1 MKTMKTLLI
10 LGAGTAGTMLANKM
24 SPKLDRRE
32 WKIILV
38 DKNDVHA
45 YQPGFLFIPFGIYKA
60 EDVILPQR
68 KFVPRGVEL
77 VTSEVEVVEPSAD
90 RVVLCKNGGVLN
102 YDQLVIATG
111 TEIRP
116 DQVEGMLDGGWQH
129 NIFDFYT
136 LEGAARLADFLRNW
150 QGGRL
155 VVNVAEMPIK
165 CPVAPLEFV
174 FLADWYFR
182 KKGMRDRVEI
192 VYATPLPGAF
202 TKPKASALLGD
213 LMAKK
218 GIHVEA
224 EFNIGEVDSSRNVIR
239 SWDGRE
245 IAYDLLVAMPTN
257 MGAEF
262 IERSGM
268 GDELNFVPTNR
279 YTLQSEQWENIWA
292 LGDAANLPT
301 SKAGAVVH
309 YQMEAAVNNL
319 LSSMRGEKPT
329 HCFDGHANCFVETG
343 FDKGVLIDFNYE
355 IEPLP
360 GMYPLPVVG
369 PFRLLGES
377 VFNHMGKLFFKWM
390 YWNIILK
397 GIDVPL
403 PNEMSLV
410 GKSITAE
417 ERKTYLQL
425 IKKGACNV

>member
-1 MKTMKTLLI
+1 MKTFLI

-24 SPKLDRRE
+24 TQKLNRQE

-38 DKNDVHA
+38 DKDDVHA
-45 YQPGFLFIPFGIYKA
+45 YQPGFLFVPFGIYKPA
-60 EDVILPQR
+60 DIILPRR
-68 KFVPRGVEL
+68 KFIPSGVEL
-77 VTSEVEVVEPSAD
+77 VISEVEAIEPQAGRVILRED
-90 RVVLCKNGGVLN
+90 RRVIN

-111 TEIRP
+111 TQIRP
-116 DQVEGMLDGGWQH
+116 DQVEGLLNGGWQH

-136 LEGAARLADFLRNW
+136 LKGATQLAGFLRNW

-174 FLADWYFR
+174 FLADWYFH
-182 KKGMRDRVEI
+182 KKGMRNRVEI
-192 VYATPLPGAF
+192 IYSTPLSGAF

-218 GIHVEA
+218 GIQVEA

-245 IAYDLLVAMPTN
+245 IAYDLLVATPTN

-268 GDELNFVPTNR
+268 GDELNFVPINR
-279 YTLQSEQWENIWA
+279 YTLQSEQRENIWA

-309 YQMEAAVNNL
+309 YQMETAMNNI
-319 LSSMRGEKPT
+319 LSSIRGEKPT

-343 FDKGVLIDFNYE
+343 FNKGVLIDFNYE

-360 GMYPLPVVG
+360 GMYPLPVAG

-377 VFNHMGKLFFKWM
+377 VLNHMGKLFFKWM

-403 PNEMSLV
+403 PNEMSLI
-410 GKSITAE
+410 GKNMTAE
-417 ERKTYLQL
+417 ERKTYSKLM
-425 IKKGACNV
+425 KKGDCNV